1 MRLETRRLI
10 CRSFTLEDL
19 DDFVAIQADPEV
31 MQYIGD
37 VQSSEESNQQLLK
50 IIRLDQESGLA
61 RFAVE
66 RKDKSGLIGYCGFKP
81 AGYFIDLGYQY
92 CRAAWGHGFGLEAAK
107 AIREYGLSELGIAN
121 MEAGGSAQNIASIKI
136 MEKLDF
142 ANREELIFNGEP
154 AIRFFD

>member
-1 MRLETRRLI
+1 MR
-10 CRSFTLEDL
+10 
-19 DDFVAIQADPEV
+19 
-31 MQYIGD
+31 YIGG
-37 VQSSEESNQQLLK
+37 VQSSKRSNQQLLE
-50 IIRLDQESGLA
+50 IIWLDQESALA

-81 AGYFIDLGYQY
+81 AGDFVDLGYQY
-92 CRAAWGHGFGLEAAK
+92 CKAAWGHGFGLEAAK

-142 ANREELIFNGEP
+142 ENCVELIFNGEP